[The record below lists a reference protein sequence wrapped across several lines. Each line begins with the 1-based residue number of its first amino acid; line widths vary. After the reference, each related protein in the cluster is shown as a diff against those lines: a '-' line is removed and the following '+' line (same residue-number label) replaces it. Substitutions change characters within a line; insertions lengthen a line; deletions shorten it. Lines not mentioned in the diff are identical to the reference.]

1 MALAALPRPLRAASP
16 STSYPRSGSPS
27 SPRIRA
33 SASPAPHL
41 PVRGARRSSMD
52 KENAP
57 PRAAAAGSAGF
68 EPTSPKSSN
77 GYWSDSRSVRSGSE
91 DEGDGPRR
99 RSAKSPPVGVATL
112 PTVPDDAE
120 LKSDGEASVFSESA
134 PPPSRSAL
142 PGAVVYDAN
151 GRPVVR
157 RRRSSSIKTKPPPGV
172 TPTKAVDWEI
182 PRKTF
187 HSSIGFVTLYLK
199 YLDPPTLGPLIKV
212 LSSLLAFISVND
224 ALRLNIP
231 AFAEAWEATVGF
243 LMRESERDKVN
254 GTVWYLVGVIFVLAL
269 YPRDVAVVSILTLSW
284 SDTTASTI
292 GRLWG
297 KYTPPLPPHFPGV
310 KWLPFAPRKSLA
322 GFLAAAVTGFGIGVF
337 YHWAPGTWAII
348 DGGLLGRI
356 ATGVVVGLGGAV
368 VEALDLGFDD
378 NLTLPILSGA
388 VVWAWL
394 AATNAILGY

>member
-1 MALAALPRPLRAASP
+1 MEPASP
-16 STSYPRSGSPS
+16 KP
-27 SPRIRA
+27 
-33 SASPAPHL
+33 
-41 PVRGARRSSMD
+41 
-52 KENAP
+52 
-57 PRAAAAGSAGF
+57 
-68 EPTSPKSSN
+68 SSN

-91 DEGDGPRR
+91 DEGGDGAFPRR

-120 LKSDGEASVFSESA
+120 LKSDGEHSVFSDSA
-134 PPPSRSAL
+134 PPPARSAN
-142 PGAVVYDAN
+142 AIVYDAN
-151 GRPVVR
+151 GNPVVR

-212 LSSLLAFISVND
+212 LSGMLAFISAND

-348 DGGLLGRI
+348 DGGVLGLI
-356 ATGVVVGLGGAV
+356 ATGVVVGVGGAV

-388 VVWAWL
+388 VIWAWL
-394 AATNAILGY
+394 AATNFLLGY